1 MEVIIR
7 PANASDIDRVI
18 EIVNLVVPIM
28 HSVGNHQWDDK
39 YPQRQN
45 FGIDLSNG
53 DLWVA
58 DDDGIVAG
66 VAALTKDQSPEY
78 ADCGWDLSEGAIV
91 PHRLAVH
98 PHHQGKGIARLFL
111 QKAEELAKNAGFQ
124 YVRID
129 TNKLNTNMQR
139 LLSKEQ
145 FVFSGEIALLT
156 KPPDMRFLCYQ
167 KVVN

>member
-7 PANASDIDRVI
+7 PANASDIDRII

-28 HSVGNHQWDDK
+28 QSVGNHQWDDK

-66 VAALTKDQSPEY
+66 VAALT
-78 ADCGWDLSEGAIV
+78 
-91 PHRLAVH
+91 
-98 PHHQGKGIARLFL
+98 
-111 QKAEELAKNAGFQ
+111 
-124 YVRID
+124 
-129 TNKLNTNMQR
+129 
-139 LLSKEQ
+139 
-145 FVFSGEIALLT
+145 
-156 KPPDMRFLCYQ
+156 
-167 KVVN
+167 